1 MCIIHNYIQY
11 MKFIAILLVI
21 QSCISFQIFAQQISI
36 GNVKGTVIDSK
47 TKQPLV
53 GVTVQI
59 VETKQGAITDTNG
72 NFIINAVKVGK
83 YIVKAS
89 SLGYTS
95 ALLTEQSVLNGKTL
109 SLSIELNEDFIRL
122 KTIEISAFRYENN
135 KTKPISTFSFSRDEI
150 SLNPGAQGD
159 IFRAIGMLP
168 GVSSSG
174 GIYSAIAVRGQGVR
188 DNVYMVDDIPLTEV
202 GHLEGNS
209 FFNDPNGGRFSI
221 FAPRVIDNAI
231 FQGGAFGAEF
241 GRRSASYLG
250 LSIKE
255 GNNESTVI
263 DGQLDLLGVSL
274 NYDGKSYFH
283 DKTTLFLSARYQ
295 NFYPLV
301 HLVGLQNL
309 GLPSYADFIVK
320 TTTEL
325 DAKNKLSI
333 LTIISPESFVRDMDN
348 VYADKDLNL
357 LYLPDFKRNKTL
369 VGANLR
375 TLIGATSVWKNIL
388 YFTNYSSTVHVGKA
402 YPGQDSNGILRS
414 NIFANINPIQTQQ
427 YSENKWGFRSIMETS
442 FLKNDRLI
450 IGIEG
455 DLLQLFND
463 RKLLVNDTNFI
474 FRRNQ
479 LLNPTQNF
487 QVITPDFVNANFDD
501 FSFNGSG
508 FISYFIEFSN
518 KLSMNIGLRSDYSG
532 FSQEIVIAPRANINY
547 DLNEN
552 NSLSFGAG
560 IYYQDPVYSDI
571 ADLPQG
577 NTLTM
582 EKTQQLIVSYKS
594 YLPDDIKITLEGW
607 YKHFSNMVTTPI
619 NGSILRNNNGTG
631 FGQGIDIT
639 VTKRLTKEWHGIM
652 SYSYMEVK
660 RNDHDGLGLYD
671 FSFSQPH
678 QINFMVSYQ
687 ISPAL
692 SISGKYRYATGRPTD
707 NYQIYS
713 NVLNNTDNY
722 LFGMELLGRNQG
734 RLPHFSSLDI
744 RINYSFYL
752 SDIKFI
758 AFFDIVNILNRK
770 IANSENFNY
779 FRGKTYFDGL
789 AIFPTGGLKFE
800 F

>member
-1 MCIIHNYIQY
+1 
-11 MKFIAILLVI
+11 MKFITILVVI
-21 QSCISFQIFAQQISI
+21 HSCISLHLFAQQASL
-36 GNVKGTVIDSK
+36 GNIKGTVLDSK
-47 TKQPLV
+47 TKQPLA

-59 VETKQGAITDTNG
+59 IETKQGAITDTNG
-72 NFIINAVKVGK
+72 NFIINSVNVGK
-83 YIVKAS
+83 YIVKANYI
-89 SLGYTS
+89 GYTS

-109 SLSIELNEDFIRL
+109 FVLIELNEAFIQPD
-122 KTIEISAFRYENN
+122 TVEVSAFRYENN

-168 GVSSSG
+168 GVTSSG

-263 DGQLDLLGVSL
+263 DGQVDLLGITL

-301 HLVGLQNL
+301 HLVGLQNV
-309 GLPSYADFIVK
+309 GLPSYADFIIK

-325 DAKNKLSI
+325 NAKNKVSF
-333 LTIISPESFVRDMDN
+333 LTIISPESFVRDIDN

-357 LYLPDFKRNKTL
+357 LYLPDFKRNKIL
-369 VGANLR
+369 AGANLR
-375 TLIGATSVWKNIL
+375 TLIGKTSVWKNIL
-388 YFTNYSSTVHVGKA
+388 YFTNYTSNVNVGKA
-402 YPGQDSNGILRS
+402 YPIQDSAGMLRS
-414 NIFANINPIQTQQ
+414 STFETINPIQIQN
-427 YSENKWGFRSIMETS
+427 YHENKWGFRSIMETS
-442 FLKNDRLI
+442 FFNDDRLI
-450 IGIEG
+450 IGMEG

-479 LLNPTQNF
+479 LLNPTDNF
-487 QVITPDFVNANFDD
+487 QVITPDFVNAKFDD
-501 FSFNGSG
+501 LSLNVSG
-508 FISYFIEFSN
+508 FISYFIEFNN

-532 FSQEIVIAPRANINY
+532 FSQETVIAPRGNIIY
-547 DLNEN
+547 DFNEN
-552 NSLSFGAG
+552 NSVSFGAG

-582 EKTQQLIVSYKS
+582 EKTQQFIVSYKS
-594 YLPDDIKITLEGW
+594 YLPDDIKITIEAW
-607 YKHFSNMVTTPI
+607 YKNFSNMVTNPI

-631 FGQGIDIT
+631 YGQGIDLT
-639 VTKRLTKEWHGIM
+639 VTKRLTKQWHGIM

-660 RNDHDGLGLYD
+660 RNDQDGLGIYD

-678 QINFMVSYQ
+678 QINVMVSYQ
-687 ISPAL
+687 VSPAL

-707 NYQIYS
+707 NYQIYN
-713 NVLNNTDNY
+713 NVINNTENY
-722 LFGMELLGRNQG
+722 LYGMELLGRNQG

-744 RINYSFYL
+744 RINYNFYI

-779 FRGKTYFDGL
+779 FKGKTYYDGL